1 MPHIS
6 MLDFIPWPAF
16 RELAVQ
22 IPAMQ
27 ERMEWLMDM
36 SNTVRCDWSFPT
48 QEPLQ
53 KNEESGLID
62 VCISGKVCLRLNEG
76 GVVLG
81 SFEPRCNLI

>member
-1 MPHIS
+1 MPHIH

-36 SNTVRCDWSFPT
+36 SNNLRCDWSFPT
-48 QEPLQ
+48 QEAF
-53 KNEESGLID
+53 KNVDETGLLD
-62 VCISGKVCLRLNEG
+62 LCDLAKVRL
-76 GVVLG
+76 
-81 SFEPRCNLI
+81 CC